1 MFVPKS
7 QDQGTI
13 VLSQQDYVPILV
25 ESFLVDRRAQGL
37 SPETISFYRKKIS
50 YFLRFC
56 DGQAVTQISQITSDL
71 IRRYMLQLAGT
82 HNEGGLHACF
92 RPLRT
97 FLYWVESEEVMPLD
111 WKNPIRRVKAPRLSV
126 EPLDP
131 VSMEDVGALLAACG
145 VGFSG
150 TRDTAII
157 LALLDTGARA
167 REFLNLNLEDLDLAA
182 GSALI
187 RKGKG
192 RKPRMVFLGRKSRRA
207 IRAYLRHRHDTNPAL
222 WLTDEGDRMTYAALR
237 GVVRRRSQDAGL
249 KHEPS
254 IHDFRRSFAL
264 NMLRGGADVFA
275 LQRLMGHA
283 DLQVLRRYLA
293 QTDADI
299 QTAHMRGSPVD
310 NNILIKRRPSP
321 GGRGTLRQ

>member
-1 MFVPKS
+1 MFASKS

-13 VLSQQDYVPILV
+13 VLFQQDYLPILV
-25 ESFLVDRRAQGL
+25 ESFLVDRRSQGL
-37 SPETISFYRKKIS
+37 SPDTVSFYRKKID
-50 YFLRFC
+50 YFLKYC
-56 DGQAVTQISQITSDL
+56 EAQVVTQVSEITADF
-71 IRRYMLQLAGT
+71 IRRYMLQLAAT
-82 HNEGGLHACF
+82 HNMGGLHALF

-97 FLYWVESEEVMPLD
+97 FLYWVESEEILPVD
-111 WKNPIRRVKAPRLSV
+111 WKNPIRKVKAPRLSV

-145 VGFSG
+145 TGFSG
-150 TRDTAII
+150 ARDTAII
-157 LALLDTGARA
+157 LTLLDTGARA
-167 REFLNLNLEDLDLAA
+167 RELLNLNLEDLDLAA

-207 IRAYLRHRHDTNPAL
+207 IRAYLRHRHDINPAL
-222 WLTDEGDRMTYAALR
+222 WMTDEGDRMTYAALR
-237 GVVRRRSQDAGL
+237 GVIRRRSQDAGL

-254 IHDFRRSFAL
+254 LHDFRRSFAI
-264 NMLRGGADVFA
+264 NMLRGGVDVFA

-299 QTAHMRGSPVD
+299 HGAHMRGSPVD
-310 NNILIKRRPSP
+310 NNL
-321 GGRGTLRQ
+321 